1 MSNRDSVH
9 WTAVLR
15 EREELCRR
23 APSAH
28 NTQPWVL
35 RYDNDAVEVGWDPA
49 RELPDGDPGRRDLF
63 LSLGA
68 FVETCLIVAADAGL
82 AIRAEITV
90 DEERRTA
97 ARLLPAPE
105 LYATPFSARTV
116 ELRGCARGGHT
127 GGRLTAADLDA
138 AQAGLEG
145 TRLVEVPA
153 RELAGLAVRADR
165 WLFGTPPVVRE
176 LRTWLRLSRSHPR
189 YAADGLTYEA
199 LDMSRAEALGLRMVL
214 APAVYG
220 VLRRLGLARLL
231 AGSQSGLLRYEG
243 SVLVLTTAAGA
254 DTSATGTP
262 ATGTTTTPAALVR
275 AGQELVRVW
284 YALAER
290 GIAVHP
296 LSQLLDCPLTEQEL
310 ARRLG
315 GRERPL
321 AVFRAGRPTGPS
333 VRSARIAVPAK
344 RSRRS
349 APVSRAP
356 RRAATPVPPR

>member
-28 NTQPWVL
+28 NTQPWAL

-97 ARLLPAPE
+97 ARLLPAPD
-105 LYATPFSARTV
+105 LYVTPFDARTV
-116 ELRGCARGGHT
+116 ELRGCARGAHT
-127 GGRLTAADLDA
+127 GGRLTAADLGA
-138 AQAGLEG
+138 ARAGLEG
-145 TRLVEVPA
+145 TGLTEMPA
-153 RELAGLAVRADR
+153 RRLAGLAVRADR

-176 LRTWLRLSRSHPR
+176 LRTWLRLSRNHPR
-189 YAADGLTYEA
+189 YGADGLTYESLA
-199 LDMSRAEALGLRMVL
+199 MSRAEAAGLRAVL
-214 APAVYG
+214 VPGVHG

-231 AGSQSGLLRYEG
+231 AASQSGLLRYEG
-243 SVLVLTTAAGA
+243 SVLVLTTTAGT
-254 DTSATGTP
+254 DEPGTGGP
-262 ATGTTTTPAALVR
+262 GAVVR
-275 AGQELVRVW
+275 AGQELVRAW

-296 LSQLLDCPLTEQEL
+296 LSQILDCPRTEQEL

-321 AVFRAGRPTGPS
+321 AVFRAGRPTGPPI
-333 VRSARIAVPAK
+333 RSARVGVTAK
-344 RSRRS
+344 RSRPDS
-349 APVSRAP
+349 APRVP
-356 RRAATPVPPR
+356 RRGTTPVPPR

>member
-97 ARLLPAPE
+97 ARLLPAPD

-116 ELRGCARGGHT
+116 GLRGCARGVHT
-127 GGRLTAADLDA
+127 GGRLTAADLGA
-138 AQAGLEG
+138 ARTGLER
-145 TRLVEVPA
+145 TSLVEVPA

-165 WLFGTPPVVRE
+165 WLFGSAPVVRE
-176 LRTWLRLSRSHPR
+176 LRSWLRLHRSHPR

-199 LDMSRAEALGLRMVL
+199 LAMSRAEAAGLRAVL
-214 APAVYG
+214 VPGVHG

-231 AGSQSGLLRYEG
+231 AASQSGLLRYEG
-243 SVLVLTTAAGA
+243 SVLVLTAPAGPTASDAGA
-254 DTSATGTP
+254 P
-262 ATGTTTTPAALVR
+262 AGSPAALVR

-284 YALAER
+284 YGLAER

-296 LSQLLDCPLTEQEL
+296 LSQILDCPRTEREL

-315 GRERPL
+315 GGERPL
-321 AVFRAGRPTGPS
+321 AVFRAGRAAGPP
-333 VRSARIAVPAK
+333 VRSARIGVTGN
-344 RSRRS
+344 RSRTTAASPAAGRK
-349 APVSRAP
+349 
-356 RRAATPVPPR
+356 AATPAPHR

>member
-15 EREELCRR
+15 EHEELCRR

-82 AIRAEITV
+82 AIQAEITV

-97 ARLLPAPE
+97 ARLLPAPD

-116 ELRGCARGGHT
+116 ELRGCARGAHT
-127 GGRLTAADLDA
+127 GGRLTAADLGA
-138 AQAGLEG
+138 ARAGLER
-145 TRLVEVPA
+145 TSLAELPA

-165 WLFGTPPVVRE
+165 RLFGSPPVVRE
-176 LRTWLRLSRSHPR
+176 LRTWLRLHRSHPR
-189 YAADGLTYEA
+189 YAADGLTYESLA
-199 LDMSRAEALGLRMVL
+199 MSRAEAAGLRAVL
-214 APAVYG
+214 VPGVYG

-231 AGSQSGLLRYEG
+231 AGAQSGLLRYEG
-243 SVLVLTTAAGA
+243 SVLVLTTAAGTDA
-254 DTSATGTP
+254 SGTGTP
-262 ATGTTTTPAALVR
+262 AGSPAAVVR
-275 AGQELVRVW
+275 AGRELVRVW

-296 LSQLLDCPLTEQEL
+296 LSQILDCPRTEQEL
-310 ARRLG
+310 AGRLEG
-315 GRERPL
+315 CERPL
-321 AVFRAGRPTGPS
+321 AVFRAGRPAGPLP
-333 VRSARIAVPAK
+333 RSARTGGTVR
-344 RSRRS
+344 RSRAGS
-349 APVSRAP
+349 ASPAT

>member
-1 MSNRDSVH
+1 MSHRDSVH

-15 EREELCRR
+15 EREALCRR

-35 RYDNDAVEVGWDPA
+35 RYGNDAAEVGWDPA
-49 RELPDGDPGRRDLF
+49 RELPDGDPDHRDLF

-90 DEERRTA
+90 DEERRAA

-105 LYATPFSARTV
+105 LYATPFTARTV
-116 ELRGCARGGHT
+116 GLRGCARGAHT
-127 GGRLTAADLDA
+127 GGRLTAADLGA
-138 AQAGLEG
+138 ARTGLER
-145 TRLVEVPA
+145 TSLVELPA
-153 RELAGLAVRADR
+153 RELAGLAIRADR
-165 WLFGTPPVVRE
+165 WLFGSAAVVRE
-176 LRTWLRLSRSHPR
+176 LRTWLRLNRSHPR
-189 YAADGLTYEA
+189 YEADGLTYEA
-199 LDMSRAEALGLRMVL
+199 LAMSRAEAAGLRAVL
-214 APAVYG
+214 APGVYG

-231 AGSQSGLLRYEG
+231 AGQQGGLLRYEG
-243 SVLVLTTAAGA
+243 SVLVLTGPAASGP
-254 DTSATGTP
+254 GTP
-262 ATGTTTTPAALVR
+262 LGSPASLVR

-290 GIAVHP
+290 GVAVHP
-296 LSQLLDCPLTEQEL
+296 LSQILDCPRTEQEL

-321 AVFRAGRPTGPS
+321 AVFRAGRPTGQA
-333 VRSARIAVPAK
+333 VRSARIGARPGEQ
-344 RSRRS
+344 RT
-349 APVSRAP
+349 
-356 RRAATPVPPR
+356 ATPAPPR

>member
-35 RYDNDAVEVGWDPA
+35 RYDNDAVEVGWDPS

-68 FVETCLIVAADAGL
+68 FVETCLIVASDAGL

-90 DEERRTA
+90 DEKRRTV
-97 ARLLPAPE
+97 ARLLPAPD
-105 LYATPFSARTV
+105 LHATPFSARTV
-116 ELRGCARGGHT
+116 ALRGCARGAHT
-127 GGRLTAADLDA
+127 GGRLTAADLGA
-138 AQAGLEG
+138 ARTGLE
-145 TRLVEVPA
+145 RASLVEMPA

-176 LRTWLRLSRSHPR
+176 LRTWLRLRRGHPR
-189 YAADGLTYEA
+189 YADDGLTYEA
-199 LDMSRAEALGLRMVL
+199 LAMSRVEAAALRAVL
-214 APAVYG
+214 VPGVYG

-254 DTSATGTP
+254 DASGAG
-262 ATGTTTTPAALVR
+262 APAALVR

-284 YALAER
+284 YGLAER

-296 LSQLLDCPLTEQEL
+296 LSQILDCPRTEEEL

-321 AVFRAGRPTGPS
+321 AVFRAGRPTGPPI
-333 VRSARIAVPAK
+333 RSARLGGTANLP
-344 RSRRS
+344 RRS
-349 APVSRAP
+349 GTASLAPG
-356 RRAATPVPPR
+356 RAAMPVPPR